1 MDYYAVLGLSKG
13 ASSDEVKKAFKKKAM
28 KYHPDRTGNDKTA
41 EKKFKEVKEAY
52 DVLSDPQKKSMY
64 DQYGTTDFGGG
75 FGGRSQGGFNS
86 SGFEDIFEEFQLGGL
101 MKVFMFQKKER
112 IAPEFSI
119 VFAAYSRDWR
129 Y

>member
-52 DVLSDPQKKSMY
+52 DVLSDPQKKSSMISMVRQILEV
-64 DQYGTTDFGGG
+64 DLAVALKVASTLLDLK
-75 FGGRSQGGFNS
+75 
-86 SGFEDIFEEFQLGGL
+86 IFSKIFLEIYLVEAALEIQIVHT
-101 MKVFMFQKKER
+101 KV
-112 IAPEFSI
+112 
-119 VFAAYSRDWR
+119 VT
-129 Y
+129 

>member
-52 DVLSDPQKKSMY
+52 DILSDPQKKSMY

-75 FGGRSQGGFNS
+75 FGRWILVVDFRVGG
-86 SGFEDIFEEFQLGGL
+86 EF
-101 MKVFMFQKKER
+101 
-112 IAPEFSI
+112 
-119 VFAAYSRDWR
+119 WT
-129 Y
+129 

>member
-52 DVLSDPQKKSMY
+52 DILSDPQKKSMY

-75 FGGRSQGGFNS
+75 FGGGFGALKVAS
-86 SGFEDIFEEFQLGGL
+86 TLLDLKIFSKIFLEIYLAEAALEIQIVHT
-101 MKVFMFQKKER
+101 KV
-112 IAPEFSI
+112 
-119 VFAAYSRDWR
+119 VT
-129 Y
+129 